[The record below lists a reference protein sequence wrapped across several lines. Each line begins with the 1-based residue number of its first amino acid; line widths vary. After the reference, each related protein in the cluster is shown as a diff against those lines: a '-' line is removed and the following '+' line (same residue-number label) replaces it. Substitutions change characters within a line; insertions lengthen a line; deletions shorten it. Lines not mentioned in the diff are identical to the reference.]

1 MRLFPAPDGFAGR
14 QVGQAARCF
23 RRLEAC
29 GHVCMVSRGNSL
41 RLF

>member
-23 RRLEAC
+23 RRGESD
-29 GHVCMVSRGNSL
+29 VIVSL
-41 RLF
+41 REMTEGEQ